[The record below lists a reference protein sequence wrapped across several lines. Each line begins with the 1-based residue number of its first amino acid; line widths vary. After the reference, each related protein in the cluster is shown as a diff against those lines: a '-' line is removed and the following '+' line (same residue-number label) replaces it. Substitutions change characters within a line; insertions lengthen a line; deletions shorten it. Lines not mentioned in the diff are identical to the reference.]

1 MQSYIFFLMAILA
14 CTSLLVE
21 TKITFILALN
31 LFKYSNRIDLL
42 HNGFL
47 LIGSVCVESA
57 M

>member
-1 MQSYIFFLMAILA
+1 MAILA

-42 HNGFL
+42 YNGFL